1 MSGHI
6 PLLANSHSLVFLLN
20 SRLGHFSA
28 PHLREDPLSR
38 SYRVSLPSSL
48 AVTHSSTFG
57 YSPRPPVS
65 VSGTGRHGLKL
76 SGFSREPPSP
86 RCPLGRGLAVLS
98 RFSNPRGLP
107 CVGDAFALQPA
118 IPSAGGGSGPPSP
131 LRSPVGYGNV
141 DPLPIGA
148 TPPLQR
154 RRLRSR
160 LTLIRLALIRKPW
173 SSGVGVSR
181 PHCRYSCLH
190 LLFRTLQRAS
200 RRAFRAVRNAPLPM
214 CESTSRV
221 FGGALH
227 ARSLSIPVRSTGE
240 LLRTL

>member
-1 MSGHI
+1 M
-6 PLLANSHSLVFLLN
+6 LN

-28 PHLREDPLSR
+28 PSSRKDPFSR
-38 SYRVSLPSSL
+38 SYGVSLPSSL

-86 RCPLGRGLAVLS
+86 RCPPGRSLAVLS
-98 RFSNPRGLP
+98 RLSTLRVLDYGRYT
-107 CVGDAFALQPA
+107 FALKPA

-131 LRSPVGYGNV
+131 LRSHDGYGNINPSSV
-141 DPLPIGA
+141 GQPAFQLA
-148 TPPLQR
+148 S
-154 RRLRSR
+154 LRPR

-173 SSGVGVSR
+173 SSGVRVFH

-200 RRAFRAVRNAPLPM
+200 RRTFGAVRNAPLPI
-214 CESTSRV
+214 
-221 FGGALH
+221 H
-227 ARSLSIPVRSTGE
+227 SIPR
-240 LLRTL
+240 LRRHT

>member
-1 MSGHI
+1 M
-6 PLLANSHSLVFLLN
+6 
-20 SRLGHFSA
+20 
-28 PHLREDPLSR
+28 
-38 SYRVSLPSSL
+38 PSSL
-48 AVTHSSTFG
+48 AVTHSSAFG

-65 VSGTGRHGLKL
+65 VSGTGRRGLKL

-86 RCPLGRGLAVLS
+86 RCPLARRLGVLS
-98 RFSNPRGLP
+98 HLGTRRVLNCAAYTFL
-107 CVGDAFALQPA
+107 LQPA

-190 LLFRTLQRAS
+190 LPYT
-200 RRAFRAVRNAPLPM
+200 
-214 CESTSRV
+214 
-221 FGGALH
+221 ALH
-227 ARSLSIPVRSTGE
+227 RISRCGFQAQGMLPYR
-240 LLRTL
+240 

>member
-1 MSGHI
+1 M
-6 PLLANSHSLVFLLN
+6 
-20 SRLGHFSA
+20 
-28 PHLREDPLSR
+28 
-38 SYRVSLPSSL
+38 PSSL

-65 VSGTGRHGLKL
+65 VSGTGRQGLKL

-86 RCPLGRGLAVLS
+86 RCPIGRSLPVLS
-98 RFSNPRGLP
+98 RLGKTAGLASP
-107 CVGDAFALQPA
+107 SYTFALQPA

-173 SSGVGVSR
+173 SSGVGVSH

-190 LLFRTLQRAS
+190 LLFRTLHEAS
-200 RRAFRAVRNAPLPM
+200 RPRFRAVRNAPLPISQYPASSAGRFM
-214 CESTSRV
+214 PVHYPYPPARLVSCY
-221 FGGALH
+221 ALF
-227 ARSLSIPVRSTGE
+227 E
-240 LLRTL
+240 